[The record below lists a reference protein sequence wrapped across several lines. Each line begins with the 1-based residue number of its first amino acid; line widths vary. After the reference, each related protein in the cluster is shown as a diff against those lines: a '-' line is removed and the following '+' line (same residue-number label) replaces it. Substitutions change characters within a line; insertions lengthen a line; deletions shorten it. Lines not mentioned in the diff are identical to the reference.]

1 MSSFTERA
9 YSTLVLPPSYFIAVE
24 GFVFNICKFIL
35 FKNFIIFF
43 KNKSRIKY
51 CLCFTV

>member
-9 YSTLVLPPSYFIAVE
+9 YSTLVLPPVE
-24 GFVFNICKFIL
+24 GFVFNIYTFIL